1 MKRTLA
7 SAFACVCALAG
18 TSAWGQPPS
27 DCRPSALNIPG
38 APYPCVYPDNR
49 VMFRVVAPEAH
60 KVRVR
65 LGPGF
70 DMAKEPDGLW
80 YVTTTPQVVG
90 FHYYT
95 TLVANWRGKAR
106 PPYVKAARREGR
118 TCASPPG

>member
-7 SAFACVCALAG
+7 SAFACVCVLAG

-90 FHYYT
+90 FHSPAPV
-95 TLVANWRGKAR
+95 LDVRGVPVPAPDPMTINVNR
-106 PPYVKAARREGR
+106 LFPTG
-118 TCASPPG
+118 